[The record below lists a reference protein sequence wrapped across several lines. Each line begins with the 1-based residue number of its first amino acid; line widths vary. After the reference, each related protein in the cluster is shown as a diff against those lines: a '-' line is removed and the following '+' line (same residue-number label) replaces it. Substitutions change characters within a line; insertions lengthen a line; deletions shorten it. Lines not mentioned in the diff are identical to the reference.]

1 MSWVTI
7 HNAEGRVIS
16 WYLSMTVNPER
27 DVFRLDALVRKDNT
41 VFRMPAK
48 ESQCINGASKK
59 AVCGAEQIY
68 LPIDKAWPA
77 IRSTSWRGLPFFKI
91 SINPAVTVLLIV
103 TLTQTRYAWP
113 TGSRAWRVTAWLAD
127 IDRCSES
134 NFDQFEQ
141 FACELFDQ

>member
-1 MSWVTI
+1 MYVLTT

-41 VFRMPAK
+41 VVGMPAK
-48 ESQCINGASKK
+48 GSQCTNGASRK

-77 IRSTSWRGLPFFKI
+77 IRSTSWRGLPSFKI
-91 SINPAVTVLLIV
+91 SIKPAVTVLLIV
-103 TLTQTRYAWP
+103 TLIQTRYAWP
-113 TGSRAWRVTAWLAD
+113 TLACNSRY
-127 IDRCSES
+127 
-134 NFDQFEQ
+134 
-141 FACELFDQ
+141 